1 MAANS
6 DTQDAH
12 EALKEQAKALGIKQA
27 HLMKPET
34 LIKRIEQASTE
45 PKPVTA
51 KQIDVVLGEFGKQ
64 YLESIGFDFDW
75 FATMATKYRI
85 DKFEYMHKF
94 RAFRAYR
101 EDKHV
106 DWITIND
113 FGLCNG
119 KRNMVE
125 ILLKHS
131 EPAAERRVFDFH
143 WRV

>member
-1 MAANS
+1 MTAEG

-12 EALKEQAKALGIKQA
+12 EVLKAKAKSLGIKQV

-34 LIKRIEQASTE
+34 LIKKIEEVEAV
-45 PKPVTA
+45 PKEVDSSA
-51 KQIDVVLGEFGKQ
+51 IDIQLGEFGKK
-64 YLESIGFDFDW
+64 YLESINFDFDW
-75 FATMATKYRI
+75 FLPIATQYRI
-85 DKFEYMHKF
+85 DKFEYLHKF

-101 EDKHV
+101 GSKHV

-131 EPAAERRVFDFH
+131 EPSQERRVFDFH

>member
-12 EALKEQAKALGIKQA
+12 EELKQKAKALKIKGW
-27 HLMKPET
+27 HLMNPEKLMQKIAEKT
-34 LIKRIEQASTE
+34 NE
-45 PKPVTA
+45 PEPVA
-51 KQIDVVLGEFGKQ
+51 EDKLDVYLGEFGKK

-75 FATMATKYRI
+75 FASVATQYRI
-85 DKFEYMHKF
+85 DKFEYLHKF

-101 EDKHV
+101 GGKHV

-131 EPAAERRVFDFH
+131 EPSKDRRVFDFN